1 MLKMSSGEL
10 AVEGKVIAIFE
21 IQSSVLRKH
30 GDQQPKRQERAVVR
44 AIEFSAVIFG
54 LSDPCGNRYG
64 RSRFTTGAY
73 LSGRGV
79 GTL

>member
-30 GDQQPKRQERAVVR
+30 GDQHPKRQERPVVR
-44 AIEFSAVIFG
+44 AIK
-54 LSDPCGNRYG
+54 
-64 RSRFTTGAY
+64 FTAAI
-73 LSGRGV
+73 
-79 GTL
+79 

>member
-30 GDQQPKRQERAVVR
+30 GDQHPKRRERAVVR
-44 AIEFSAVIFG
+44 NQFSAVIFG
-54 LSDPCGNRYG
+54 LSDLCGNRYG